1 MELFLDTADV
11 KIVQHYAQTGLVDG
25 VTTNPS
31 HLAKVGGD
39 SMEQIAQIIRL
50 LPHGKIS
57 VEVTEIEPKMI
68 LLQARKIAKI
78 SSTVLVKIPC
88 HKDYYSVI
96 KQLIDEGVQINVT
109 LVFTVIQATLMAKLG
124 VAYLSPF
131 VGRLDD
137 IDSSGTELLHDIRS
151 VFDRY
156 RYETKILAASIRHMQ
171 HMHEAIMAGVDAITL
186 PTNLF
191 EKMADHPLTQQGI
204 DLFMHDWK
212 KLNNADFFTK

>member
-1 MELFLDTADV
+1 MELFLDTADLA
-11 KIVQHYAQTGLVDG
+11 IIQQSMQTGIVDG

-39 SMEQIAQIIRL
+39 PMAQIAHIIKL

-57 VEVTEIEPKMI
+57 VEVTETESEMV

-78 SSTVLVKIPC
+78 SPKILVKIPC

-96 KQLIDEGVQINVT
+96 KQLISEGVQINVT
-109 LVFTVIQATLMAKLG
+109 LVFTLIQATLMAKLG
-124 VAYLSPF
+124 VAYISPF

-137 IDSSGTELLHDIRS
+137 IDSCGTDLLHDIRA

-156 RYETKILAASIRHMQ
+156 RYQTKILAASIRHTQ
-171 HMHEAIMAGVDAITL
+171 HMHEAIMAGVDAITV
-186 PTNLF
+186 PAALF
-191 EKMADHPLTQQGI
+191 EKMADHPLTDQGI
-204 DLFMHDWK
+204 DLFMRDWK
-212 KLNNADFFTK
+212 KLNNVHFF